1 MRIYEKVAAPENSGR
16 KNGLNVSHNSFLIR
30 ASHKVWGELS
40 LERAAHAT
48 TTAGGFS
55 DGGWPLTRR
64 YRLHHSRLDHGSLG
78 DPDARRKTYAPKE
91 VRFSIMGLIALSA
104 IF

>member
-1 MRIYEKVAAPENSGR
+1 MMVD
-16 KNGLNVSHNSFLIR
+16 V
-30 ASHKVWGELS
+30 
-40 LERAAHAT
+40 
-48 TTAGGFS
+48 
-55 DGGWPLTRR
+55 TRQ